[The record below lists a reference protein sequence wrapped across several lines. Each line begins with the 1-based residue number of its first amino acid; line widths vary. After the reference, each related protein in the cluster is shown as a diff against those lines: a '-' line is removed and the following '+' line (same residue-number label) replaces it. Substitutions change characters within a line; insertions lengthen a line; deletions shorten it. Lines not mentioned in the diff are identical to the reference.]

1 MRIFEGLIEVNR
13 IAVFSD
19 EESYLEKTISGD
31 NNGMTLTVSRK
42 LAKIGTVSRKSN
54 HPMETLLFQQKAV
67 VSIEDSS
74 ITSLDPRKQYTH
86 N

>member
-42 LAKIGTVSRKSN
+42 LAKIVTVSRKSN
-54 HPMETLLFQQKAV
+54 HPMETLLFQQK
-67 VSIEDSS
+67 
-74 ITSLDPRKQYTH
+74 LKK
-86 N
+86 